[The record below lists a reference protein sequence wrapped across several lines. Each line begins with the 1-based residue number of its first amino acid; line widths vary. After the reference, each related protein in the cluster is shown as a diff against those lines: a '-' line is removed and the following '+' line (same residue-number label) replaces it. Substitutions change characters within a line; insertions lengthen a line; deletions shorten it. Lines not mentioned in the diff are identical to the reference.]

1 MQTLQHKLIRW
12 QQLILIA
19 AITLIMIIVMLFS
32 LNQSTN
38 ALRIASGAGGCGN
51 FDDAVATAQEGKTI
65 IQMIPAKPSNGV
77 IITKD
82 LTIQGG
88 WSPSS
93 GCNEANEQ
101 AIGAQSFIISGFTFL
116 APESRSLLNHA
127 GTESVITIDPQV
139 EALLIEHMIFEH
151 TSGSDENGGGISGTL
166 NISGAA
172 MRLNNVVISD
182 SESLKNGGGLYMSLQ
197 NGSRLEILD
206 SHFDNN
212 TAKNG
217 GAFEIQ
223 VDGNSHL
230 IMNNTKVTNNSATS
244 GNGGG
249 GRIIISSGWVT
260 ITNGTFSGNSA
271 SGSGKG
277 LSIEKVG
284 SDPATVTLINTS
296 TDGLIHQPD
305 ENLILNTLDQ
315 TGSNLTL
322 NILNEQVFLPLVI
335 TPSDPSAL
343 TSEIT
348 GITINNDYNYEVTF
362 NVTNFTPDTNGN
374 HVHFFFNTVPASIA
388 GTQAPGGTWIPYDGS
403 SPFTG
408 YSPTNKPVLAT
419 HMCILVANGV
429 HAVTQGTGNCYPL
442 PQ

>member
-1 MQTLQHKLIRW
+1 MQTWQHKIIRW
-12 QQLILIA
+12 QQITLIA
-19 AITLIMIIVMLFS
+19 ALTLVLLIIMLFS
-32 LNQSTN
+32 LNQSTH
-38 ALRIASGAGGCGN
+38 ALRIASGAGGCGD
-51 FDDAVATAQEGKTI
+51 FDDAVLKAPEGKTI

-77 IITKD
+77 VITKD

-88 WSPSS
+88 WSPGS

-101 AIGAQSFIISGFTFL
+101 AIGSQTFIISGFTFL
-116 APESRSLLNHA
+116 APESRSLLEHA
-127 GTESVITIDPQV
+127 GIESVITIDPQV
-139 EALLIEHMIFEH
+139 EALLIEHMIFQH
-151 TSGSDENGGGISGTL
+151 TSGSDENGGGISGKL

-172 MRLNNVVISD
+172 VRLNNVVISD

-197 NGSRLEILD
+197 NGTRLEILN

-212 TAKNG
+212 TADNG
-217 GAFEIQ
+217 GGFEIEI
-223 VDGNSHL
+223 DGNSHL

-271 SGSGKG
+271 NGSGNG
-277 LSIEKVG
+277 LSIVKTG
-284 SDPATVTLINTS
+284 SASATVTLINTS
-296 TDGLIHQPD
+296 TDGPIH
-305 ENLILNTLDQ
+305 Q

-322 NILNEQVFLPLVI
+322 NILNEQIFLPLAI
-335 TPSDPSAL
+335 SPSDPAAL
-343 TSEIT
+343 DSEIT
-348 GITINNDYNYEVTF
+348 GITINNDYKYVVNF
-362 NVTNFTPDTNGN
+362 NTTNFTPNTSSN
-374 HVHFFFNTVPASIA
+374 HVHFFFDTVPS
-388 GTQAPGGTWIPYDGS
+388 TQAGVPGVGPWKLYGGS

-408 YSPTNKPVLAT
+408 YSPSDKPVLAT
-419 HMCILVANGV
+419 HMCILVANSS